1 MQTWE
6 SLFGIEVLDQG
17 TAQSASNNVDTD
29 NTTQSGRLSLRT
41 GLQSALNH
49 VANERAA
56 GKIVFPPQADVFNAF
71 KLTNPENLKVVILGQ
86 DPYHGLNQS
95 HGLCFSVLHGNKI
108 PPSLRNIYKELA
120 TDIPHFETPAHGNL
134 RHWAKQGV
142 LLLNTVLTVEQAR
155 ANSHKN
161 IGWEQF
167 TDGVISTINSEL
179 DNVIFLL
186 WGAPAQKKST
196 LIDESRHTIFT
207 SVHPSP
213 LSAYRGFFGCRH
225 FSLTNKTLTSLGKHQ
240 IDWQPK

>member
-6 SLFGIEVLDQG
+6 SLFGIKAFDE
-17 TAQSASNNVDTD
+17 TAVQSVSSQVNKNNKIQL
-29 NTTQSGRLSLRT
+29 NRLSLRT
-41 GLQSALNH
+41 GLQSALNY

-56 GKIVFPPQADVFNAF
+56 GKIIFPAQTDVFNAF
-71 KLTNPENLKVVILGQ
+71 KLTKPDNLKVVILGQ

-95 HGLCFSVLHGNKI
+95 HGLCFSVLKENKI

-120 TDIPHFETPAHGNL
+120 SDIPHFTTPEHGELNY
-134 RHWAKQGV
+134 WAQQGV
-142 LLLNTVLTVEQAR
+142 LLLNTVLTVEQAQ
-155 ANSHKN
+155 AHSHKN

-167 TDGVISTINSEL
+167 TDGVIATINSEF
-179 DNVIFLL
+179 DSIIFLL

-196 LIDESRHTIFT
+196 LIDESRHTILT

-225 FSLTNKTLTSLGKHQ
+225 FSMANQILQSLGKQ
-240 IDWQPK
+240 PIDWQPK